1 MRMIIKVNFVAH
13 YKILLRLII
22 KIILNNFYVEI

>member
-1 MRMIIKVNFVAH
+1 MRMIIKVNFVAR